1 MARVSDFPSPS
12 PSSLKTYLEREDV
25 ERMEGCC
32 DNLRD
37 LLLIRLL
44 FRTGCRVSE
53 ILSLTPSDFFFS
65 QGAVRVVR
73 EKERVRLFCP
83 HCSSRLARSHS
94 FCPGCGRGVGE
105 KAREKALERRQRVI
119 PLDRETLLLAREY
132 AERAGLSPRDR
143 LFPISRRTAHRVVA
157 EAARKAGLPPLLN
170 PMTGRLRGVSPHR
183 MRDAFAVLA
192 LKRDNTAE
200 GMRMLQE
207 HLGHVSFSTTARYRK
222 ISGEEHKEWYDRV
235 WGEEGKKGKEKE
247 GKGAK

>member
-1 MARVSDFPSPS
+1 MARVSDFPSLSSS
-12 PSSLKTYLEREDV
+12 PLKTYLDREDV
-25 ERMEGCC
+25 ERMEERC

-53 ILSLTPSDFFFS
+53 ILSLTPSDLFFS

-73 EKERVRLFCP
+73 EKERVKLFCP
-83 HCSSRLARSHS
+83 RCSSRLARSHR
-94 FCPGCGRGVGE
+94 FCPGCGGE
-105 KAREKALERRQRVI
+105 VEEKVRERAMERRQRLL
-119 PLDRETLLLAREY
+119 PLDRETLRLAEEY
-132 AERAGLSPRDR
+132 VDRAGLSPHDR
-143 LFPISRRTAHRVVA
+143 IFPISRQTARRVVA

-170 PMTGRLRGVSPHR
+170 PLTGRLRGVSPHR

-192 LKRDNTAE
+192 LKRDNTVE

-222 ISGEEHKEWYDRV
+222 ISGEEHKEWYERV
-235 WGEEGKKGKEKE
+235 WGEEGNGGKERV
-247 GKGAK
+247 GKGVG